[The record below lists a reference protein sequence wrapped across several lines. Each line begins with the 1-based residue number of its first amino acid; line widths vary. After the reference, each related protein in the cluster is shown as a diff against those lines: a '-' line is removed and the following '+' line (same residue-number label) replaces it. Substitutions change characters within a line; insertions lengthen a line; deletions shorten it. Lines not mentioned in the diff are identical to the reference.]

1 MIFSKINCDTFKINV
16 VTLKTKNYRL
26 MKKKTLFL
34 VLFCVTAFVHAQN
47 KVFWKRVVTAS
58 ISSRSLD
65 LSERDN
71 EGLYEL
77 DTQVFKATLAM
88 VKGKTYENATEVISL
103 PNTTGKMER
112 FLIWET
118 ANFDPA
124 LQAQFPNIQSFT
136 GKGIT
141 DPNATVY
148 FSTSDQ
154 GIQTM
159 VLRNDTQSE
168 FIEPVKGE
176 SEKYVLYRSDKRAK
190 GALPLNCTTE
200 EIALATSLMS
210 KAATTK
216 ASDRIFRTMRLA
228 LSCTGEYAAYHG
240 GTKEKALAAMN
251 TTMTRVNGIFNRDLA
266 LKLVIIADN
275 ANVIY
280 TDASSDPYSPVIG
293 GKAPT
298 AWNQEL
304 QNTLTSII
312 GEANYDIGHLFGASG
327 GGGNAG
333 CIGCVCDSGKGSAYT
348 SPSNNKP
355 EGDLFDIDFV
365 AHEFGHQLGAT
376 HTFSHDIED
385 TGTNVEPGSGSTI
398 MAYAGLTDYDVQSN
412 SDDYF
417 AFASIN
423 QIQQNLAPKICP
435 VKTAVTTAVFGV
447 NAGPDYTIPK
457 STPFVLKG
465 VTSGTTTGSFTYVW
479 EQNDTAVTTAGA
491 NSIAIADKADGPLFR
506 SFPPTASL
514 TRYFPAYTSVLI
526 NRFNSTWESLSSIGR
541 TLTFVLTARDNAALG
556 SGQTASDQ
564 VLVTVSNT
572 VGPFE
577 VTSQATTDLNWD
589 PGTAQT
595 ITWSVNGTNVLSG
608 AANVNI
614 KLSVDGGLTFPTT
627 LISNTPNDGSQVIVV
642 PAITALKCRILVE
655 PTNSIFYSM
664 NPTPFAIGYTT
675 VSSCTTYIFAAPIA
689 IPDGVAAYTTREVV
703 VPADLGTITDVDVD
717 VTLTHS
723 YLSDVELEI
732 ISPQKTTVRLLQ
744 RICGS
749 SNTTLSLKIDDS
761 GNVVDC
767 ANSAFQI
774 IAPTDLLSGFNSQD
788 PAGTWILRVR
798 DAYAT
803 DSGSISAASMRICA
817 QKATLATNEQ
827 TIEDFKLFPNP
838 SKGDFKI
845 EFSSVSS
852 APVVV
857 SVVDLLGRS
866 VYEKQYEKTANFSEN
881 IDLKKVMAGV
891 YVVTVE
897 DGNRREVKK
906 IVIQ

>member
-1 MIFSKINCDTFKINV
+1 MSQNHH
-16 VTLKTKNYRL
+16 L
-26 MKKKTLFL
+26 MKKKILFL
-34 VLFCVTAFVHAQN
+34 VLFCVSTFVQAQD
-47 KVFWKRVVTAS
+47 KVFWKRVSTAS

-77 DTQVFKATLAM
+77 DTQVFKTTLAR
-88 VKGKTYENATEVISL
+88 VKDKTSEKATEVISL
-103 PNTTGKMER
+103 PNTAGKMER

-118 ANFDPA
+118 SNFEPA
-124 LQAQFPNIQSFT
+124 LQAQFPNIKSFT
-136 GKGIT
+136 GKGMT
-141 DPNATVY
+141 DPNATIY

-159 VLRNDTQSE
+159 VLRSDTQSE
-168 FIEPVKGE
+168 FMEPIKGE

-190 GALPLNCTTE
+190 GALPLSCTTE
-200 EIALATSLMS
+200 EKVLATNLMS
-210 KAATTK
+210 KTAKTK
-216 ASDRIFRTMRLA
+216 ISDRVFRTMRLA
-228 LSCTGEYAAYHG
+228 LSCTGEYATYHT
-240 GTKEKALAAMN
+240 GTVQGTLAAMN
-251 TTMTRVNGIFNRDLA
+251 ATMTRVNGVFNKDLA

-275 ANVIY
+275 SKVIY
-280 TDASSDPYSPVIG
+280 TNPSTDPYTAVTG

-304 QNTLTSII
+304 QNTLTSVI
-312 GEANYDIGHLFGASG
+312 GEANYDTGHLFGASG

-423 QIQQNLAPKICP
+423 QIQENLAPKTCP
-435 VKTAVTTAVFGV
+435 VQTAITTAVFGV

-465 VTSGTTTGSFTYVW
+465 TTSGTTTGSFTYVW

-506 SFPPTASL
+506 SFPPRASL
-514 TRYFPAYTSVLI
+514 IRYFPAYNSVLI
-526 NRFNSTWESLSSIGR
+526 NRFSSTWESLSSIGR

-572 VGPFE
+572 AGPFE
-577 VTSQATTDLNWD
+577 VTSQASTDLSWN
-589 PGTAQT
+589 PSSTQT
-595 ITWSVNGTNVLSG
+595 ITWNVNGTNVLSG

-614 KLSVDGGLTFPTT
+614 KLSTDGGLTFPIT
-627 LISNTPNDGSQVIVV
+627 LISNTPNDGSQAIVV
-642 PAITALKCRILVE
+642 PAVTALKCRILVE
-655 PTNSIFYSM
+655 PTNSIFYSI

-675 VSSCTTYIFAAPIA
+675 VSACNTYTFTTPIT

-703 VPADLGTITDVDVD
+703 VPTDLGTITDVDVE

-732 ISPQKTTVRLLQ
+732 VSPQKTTVRLLQ

-749 SNTTLSLKIDDS
+749 TDTTLTLKIDDS
-761 GNVVDC
+761 GNVVNC

-774 IAPTDLLSGFNSQD
+774 ITPNDLLSGFNSQE
-788 PAGTWILRVR
+788 PAGTWTLRVR
-798 DAYAT
+798 DAYT
-803 DSGSISAASMRICA
+803 NDSGSISAASMRICT

-827 TIEDFKLFPNP
+827 AIEDFKLFPNP

-845 EFSSVSS
+845 EFSSASS
-852 APVVV
+852 SPVLV
-857 SVVDLLGRS
+857 SVVDLLGRK
-866 VYEKQYEKTANFSEN
+866 VYEKQYEKTANFSET

-891 YVVTVE
+891 YVLTVA
-897 DGNRREVKK
+897 DGNRKEVKK